1 MPNKRIDQL
10 NPNFDALTGNELIPI
25 FDVNNNSTERITI
38 DTLANFID
46 VNNDTFITS
55 VDYSNS
61 SNILTLYRNDGLN
74 LTTEIK
80 KFSQNYIPSGETSTI
95 LSGYQNI
102 IYGDFVIDGTLNIEE
117 GGELVIINGDLILSG
132 GTLSG
137 TGITYL
143 IDLSNTDRFVT
154 SGIFNPVTK
163 QISFSGNVGFT
174 PFNVDLSSLSTDN
187 FYTTGATLNG
197 NTVEFNRNDI
207 SNAYSVDL
215 SPLKFTGN
223 TISECISDIYVT
235 NLNSCSPL
243 HIQPTNNGNVYI
255 SESGGN
261 VGIGTTNPQTT
272 LDVNGDVSVSNSIS
286 ATTFYG
292 DGSNLTGISTSV
304 NYSNVVFVDLVN
316 GNDLTGTIND
326 FTKPFQNIPQA
337 MSAAAAL
344 PGISIDNR
352 ALVYIRRG
360 NYVSPVINLQNN
372 VDIYCEPGVV
382 FTGSPNIRDNGVAVS
397 ANVYGSLKIYTTSG
411 TQPPFNITGPSV
423 ITFEFDWISS
433 NAAAIQIFPTTP
445 GGRITIKGNYIY
457 SATIGQGFAITIRN
471 NVNVVMNIANSIES
485 VHQLFR
491 FRFFSG
497 TAVINCPNINLLA
510 GNVYGGNWKQILY
523 IDEVSSTGSIVVNG
537 NMYDK
542 DNTFYPGLA
551 ALVRLWTSP
560 AINLTINGDMTSQ
573 VNPMLALGGAL
584 SKVTYTGKITTTREA
599 IYVDGST
606 QVNVK
611 NSTII
616 RTTDTLAGPILV
628 GGSGTLYLNDSTIYS
643 SFTDGNIIN
652 IESNNAKLYVKGVIA
667 EGVGFNYFINTGVAT
682 PTTGVINAAS
692 NKPNSPGFVNTYTIA
707 GSFIVD
713 SAINT
718 PKF

>member
-1 MPNKRIDQL
+1 LVR
-10 NPNFDALTGNELIPI
+10 
-25 FDVNNNSTERITI
+25 
-38 DTLANFID
+38 DTD
-46 VNNDTFITS
+46 GS
-55 VDYSNS
+55 VKV
-61 SNILTLYRNDGLN
+61 RN
-74 LTTEIK
+74 
-80 KFSQNYIPSGETSTI
+80 TST
-95 LSGYQNI
+95 L
-102 IYGDFVIDGTLNIEE
+102 
-117 GGELVIINGDLILSG
+117 
-132 GTLSG
+132 
-137 TGITYL
+137 
-143 IDLSNTDRFVT
+143 
-154 SGIFNPVTK
+154 
-163 QISFSGNVGFT
+163 
-174 PFNVDLSSLSTDN
+174 
-187 FYTTGATLNG
+187 
-197 NTVEFNRNDI
+197 
-207 SNAYSVDL
+207 
-215 SPLKFTGN
+215 
-223 TISECISDIYVT
+223 
-235 NLNSCSPL
+235 
-243 HIQPTNNGNVYI
+243 
-255 SESGGN
+255 
-261 VGIGTTNPQTT
+261 
-272 LDVNGDVSVSNSIS
+272 
-286 ATTFYG
+286 
-292 DGSNLTGISTSV
+292 STSV
-304 NYSNVVFVDLVN
+304 NYANVVFVDLVN

-382 FTGSPNIRDNGVAVS
+382 FTGSTNIRDNGGAVN
-397 ANVYGSLKIYTTSG
+397 ANIYGSLKIYSTSG
-411 TQPPFNITGPSV
+411 SQPPFNISGASV

-433 NAAAIQIFPTTP
+433 NAAAIQIFPNAP
-445 GGRITIKGNYIY
+445 GGRVTIKGNYIY
-457 SATIGQGFAITIRN
+457 SGTIGQGFAITIRN

-523 IDEVSSTGSIVVNG
+523 IDEVSSTGSIAVNG

-542 DNTFYPGLA
+542 DNTFYGGLA

-560 AINLTINGDMTSQ
+560 AINLTINGDIIS
-573 VNPMLALGGAL
+573 VWNAALALGTGS
-584 SKVTYTGKITTTREA
+584 SKITYNGKITTTREA

-616 RTTDTLAGPILV
+616 RTTDTLAGPIIV

-652 IESNNAKLYVKGVIA
+652 IESNNAKLYIKGVTA
-667 EGVGFNYFINTGVAT
+667 EGVGINYFINTGLAT
-682 PTTGVINAAS
+682 PITGVINAAS